1 MSKGMD
7 QKKTKKKEPTK
18 SLKEKRA
25 AKKEKKQLSI
35 MIIEDEQDILL
46 LYKDFL
52 LSKGHKV
59 LATSTTANEI
69 MSDYDRIKPDIVI
82 IDYKLPSEKNGLD
95 AAIQI
100 LNKYPSA
107 AILIVTAYDTVK
119 KEIAKNSFF
128 DDKRVEILIKPLR
141 LALLESSIINIVN
154 K

>member
-1 MSKGMD
+1 MGTTRNLEM
-7 QKKTKKKEPTK
+7 T
-18 SLKEKRA
+18 
-25 AKKEKKQLSI
+25 KKEKKQLSI

-46 LYKDFL
+46 LYKDYL

-69 MSDYDRIKPDIVI
+69 MSDYDRIKPDIAI

-107 AILIVTAYDTVK
+107 AILIVTAYDTVQQ
-119 KEIAKNSFF
+119 EIARNSFF
-128 DDKRVEILIKPLR
+128 DDKRLEILIKPLR
-141 LALLESSIINIVN
+141 LALLESSIMNIVN